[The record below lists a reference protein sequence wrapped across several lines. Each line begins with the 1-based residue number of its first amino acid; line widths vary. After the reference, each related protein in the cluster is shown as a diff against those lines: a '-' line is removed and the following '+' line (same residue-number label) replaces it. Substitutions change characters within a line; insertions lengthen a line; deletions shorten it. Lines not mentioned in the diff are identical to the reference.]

1 MNSVVTQRFIKC
13 HDKLLSMNIVR
24 SSRQFALSLEYL
36 PQSLSEIV
44 KGRRDVT
51 IEVLR
56 KAIDLY
62 KLNASY
68 LFSGDGEMF
77 SNDSLRQK
85 DYVLTVVTDNAQEEK
100 IVHIPIPAQAGYGGQ
115 LMDPNFFL
123 DLESYSLPEF
133 NNSRGTF
140 RSFSVSGDSMEPSLF
155 EGDKIV
161 CSFIERDQWHSSIK
175 NGYVYVV
182 ITQNDV
188 LVKRVSNSIN
198 TMSSITLISDN
209 SFYEDRTLAVNDI
222 VEVWYVKVKISP
234 FMPSPSNVR
243 NGFGDEVDLLKTTIE
258 DQSAL
263 IKDLS
268 STIQKL
274 LKQNRVRV

>member
-13 HDKLLSMNIVR
+13 HDRLLASNMVR
-24 SSRQFALSLEYL
+24 SSRQFAMSLDYL

-56 KAIDLY
+56 KAIEVYD
-62 KLNASY
+62 LNADY
-68 LFSGDGEMF
+68 LFSGRGEMF
-77 SNDSLRQK
+77 ANDHAKK

-115 LMDPNFFL
+115 LMDPSYFT
-123 DLESYSLPEF
+123 DLETYSLPEF

-140 RSFSVSGDSMEPSLF
+140 RSFSVSGDSMEPTLF

-161 CSFIERDQWHSSIK
+161 CSYIERDQWHSSVK

-182 ITQNDV
+182 ITQHDV
-188 LVKRVSNSIN
+188 LVKRIENNIAKRASV
-198 TMSSITLISDN
+198 TLISDN
-209 SFYEDRTLAVNDI
+209 SFYEDRVIAINDVLEI
-222 VEVWYVKVKISP
+222 WYIKVKISP

-243 NGFGDEVDLLKTTIE
+243 NGFSDDVELLRNTID
-258 DQSAL
+258 DQSEL

-268 STIQKL
+268 ATIQKL

>member
-1 MNSVVTQRFIKC
+1 M
-13 HDKLLSMNIVR
+13 
-24 SSRQFALSLEYL
+24 SLDYL

-56 KAIDLY
+56 KAIEVYD
-62 KLNASY
+62 LNADY
-68 LFSGDGEMF
+68 LFSGRGEMF
-77 SNDSLRQK
+77 ANDHAKK

-115 LMDPNFFL
+115 LMDPSYFT
-123 DLESYSLPEF
+123 DLETYSLPEF

-140 RSFSVSGDSMEPSLF
+140 RSFSVSGDSMEPTLF

-161 CSFIERDQWHSSIK
+161 CSYIERDQWHSSVK

-182 ITQNDV
+182 ITQHDV
-188 LVKRVSNSIN
+188 LVKRIENNIAKRASV
-198 TMSSITLISDN
+198 TLISDN
-209 SFYEDRTLAVNDI
+209 SFYEDRVIAINDVLEI
-222 VEVWYVKVKISP
+222 WYIKVKISP

-243 NGFGDEVDLLKTTIE
+243 NGFSDDVELLRNTID
-258 DQSAL
+258 DQSEL

-268 STIQKL
+268 ATIQKL